1 MQINANSIAVLNTL
15 FVLGFLHDKDLDL
28 NFVASAYD
36 IKAIK
41 NKAYMIFS
49 LKPKRNINFF
59 VGLPTSDKL

>member
-28 NFVASAYD
+28 NFVVSAYD